1 MRLFACLSLPLTLFA
16 ADPAA
21 DGVQIDRF
29 NNLLV
34 VTAPAE
40 QSGPPASILS
50 QRMTVDFQD
59 TSIADVA
66 ELLRRTT
73 ALNVVVAPELLARN
87 ASVTLTAKDM
97 ELGNLL
103 NWIST
108 VSGVHH
114 GWLNHALYFADKQ
127 LDGPKRMR
135 VYDVSDLVMNI
146 PNFPG
151 PELDIPQTSGGGAA
165 NGAFLSAPQQDAQ
178 PNMTTDELVELLQK
192 HVQTR

>member
-1 MRLFACLSLPLTLFA
+1 MEIAMRLFACLTLPLAVACA
-16 ADPAA
+16 ADT
-21 DGVQIDRF
+21 GSVQIDRF

-40 QSGPPASILS
+40 QSRPPAAVLT

-59 TSIADVA
+59 TSISDVA

-73 ALNVVVAPELLARN
+73 SLNIVVAPDLIARN

-108 VSGVHH
+108 VGGIHH
-114 GWLNHALYFADKQ
+114 GWLNHALYFSDQ
-127 LDGPKRMR
+127 PIQGPVTRR
-135 VYDVSDLVMNI
+135 VYDVSDLVMAV

-151 PELDIPQTSGGGAA
+151 PEMQIPDSSG
-165 NGAFLSAPQQDAQ
+165 NGVKILAPVAD
-178 PNMTTDELVELLQK
+178 PEPTITTDELVDLLRKQIGGN
-192 HVQTR
+192 